1 MLLERLV
8 ELDRGGSSGRLDGGP
23 ARAVGGGVRGLGR
36 RVVSGVAGPVRE
48 PGTQVSDLVEVRQV
62 GQEQLVIEPVQP
74 LGGESDV
81 DHPQTPV
88 SMERQLE
95 ELTAGI
101 AAQRGRDVDVV
112 AGKRPPQQ
120 RGGLRADRVV
130 EVQNRTDG
138 ERDCLVG
145 TPVPSQVELGCL
157 TVAADLQLDE
167 VTVRVARSRRT

>member
-8 ELDRGGSSGRLDGGP
+8 ELDRRGSSGRLDGGP
-23 ARAVGGGVRGLGR
+23 DRAVDGVVRGLGR
-36 RVVSGVAGPVRE
+36 LVVGGVAGPVRE
-48 PGTQVSDLVEVRQV
+48 LGTEVCDVVEVRQV

-95 ELTAGI
+95 ELTSGV
-101 AAQRGRDVDVV
+101 AAQRCGDVDVV

-120 RGGLRADRVV
+120 
-130 EVQNRTDG
+130 
-138 ERDCLVG
+138 
-145 TPVPSQVELGCL
+145 
-157 TVAADLQLDE
+157 
-167 VTVRVARSRRT
+167 ARWSSS

>member
-1 MLLERLV
+1 
-8 ELDRGGSSGRLDGGP
+8 
-23 ARAVGGGVRGLGR
+23 VGGVVRGLGR
-36 RVVSGVAGPVRE
+36 RVVSGVAEPVRE

-74 LGGESDV
+74 LGGESDI

-88 SMERQLE
+88 SMERQLK

-120 RGGLRADRVV
+120 RGCLRADRVV
-130 EVQNRTDG
+130 EVQNRTDV
-138 ERDCLVG
+138 ERDCLVWHAS
-145 TPVPSQVELGCL
+145 PVPG
-157 TVAADLQLDE
+157 
-167 VTVRVARSRRT
+167 RVGSSDRGG